1 MLDKIPFQDISRRLT
16 DVASIDLLQ
25 GKENLE
31 KNFRAILQGAF
42 ESMNL
47 VSREEFE
54 VQKAVLASTR
64 ERLEQLEVRL
74 TALEQQREQFSEA
87 GS

>member
-1 MLDKIPFQDISRRLT
+1 VLDKIPFQDISRRLT
-16 DVASIDLLQ
+16 EVASVDLLQ

-74 TALEQQREQFSEA
+74 SALEQEQQPDIEA